1 MAKLKVNEKAAK
13 QVEVD
18 GKVYTVYKIVYE
30 NKPKWLKGYSV
41 SELGG
46 WATKDAAINDNCFIG
61 ENVYIIGNS
70 NIWASHI
77 EGAEN
82 KDNSLYIIDSN
93 IDNCTFDLQGVIKS
107 STLMFLNN
115 SANVLRYNGVF
126 IGTDVN
132 IEKSVIKN
140 TEILCDGLKIK
151 NSEIEFSKLWWDG
164 NKYNI
169 EEIKNLSILNST
181 LCMCEVRVDNIKVT
195 NSKLK
200 GRYISKNIKGAAES
214 SLEEI

>member
-1 MAKLKVNEKAAK
+1 M
-13 QVEVD
+13 
-18 GKVYTVYKIVYE
+18 
-30 NKPKWLKGYSV
+30 
-41 SELGG
+41 G
-46 WATKDAAINDNCFIG
+46 WATKDAVINDNCFIG

-82 KDNSLYIIDSN
+82 KDNSLYVIDSN
-93 IDNCTFDLQGVIKS
+93 IDNCTFDLQGVVKN

-200 GRYISKNIKGAAES
+200 GRYISKNIKGAAEI

>member
-30 NKPKWLKGYSV
+30 NKPKWLKSYSV

-46 WATKDAAINDNCFIG
+46 WATKDAVINDNCFIG

-82 KDNSLYIIDSN
+82 KDNSLYVIDSN
-93 IDNCTFDLQGVIKS
+93 IDNCTFDLQGVVKN